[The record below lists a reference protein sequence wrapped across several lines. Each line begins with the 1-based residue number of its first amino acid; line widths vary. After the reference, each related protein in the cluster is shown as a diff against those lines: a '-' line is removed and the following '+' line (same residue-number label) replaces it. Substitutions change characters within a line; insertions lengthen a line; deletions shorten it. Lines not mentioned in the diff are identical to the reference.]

1 MGIPRQVVIGDI
13 HGCHRELVELCDKL
27 AINADASPAR
37 PTAVPGVARPARSGC
52 PRPAVPDAAQARRDR
67 GAARL
72 RTTRATNATAALE
85 LDLDPSTVGPDLDDL
100 DLLALLV
107 VVALEPAAEFPICVV
122 PLLERLRRG
131 AHVVA

>member
-27 AINADASPAR
+27 AITADASPAR
-37 PTAVPGVARPARSGC
+37 PPAVPGVARPARSRC
-52 PRPAVPDAAQARRDR
+52 LRPAVPDAAQARRDR

-100 DLLALLV
+100 DLLALLIV
-107 VVALEPAAEFPICVV
+107 VRFMNEAEILWTPAGDVSLPQGPRSGE
-122 PLLERLRRG
+122 E
-131 AHVVA
+131 